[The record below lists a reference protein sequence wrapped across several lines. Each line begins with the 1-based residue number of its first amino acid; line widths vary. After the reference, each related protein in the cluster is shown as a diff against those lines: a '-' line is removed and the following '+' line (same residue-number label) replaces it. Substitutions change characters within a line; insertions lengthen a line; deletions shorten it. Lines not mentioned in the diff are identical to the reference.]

1 MGLEI
6 SYRFVIFI
14 TMKGKG
20 GKQESKYM
28 SLKKAVLIE
37 SRKAPRMEMNQKIKF
52 LFDFQLAQQRT
63 DLSNSNKWNE
73 NVWTTEKKT
82 ILAMVIQ
89 EGRNFKDK
97 RDFIDQKSCQQ
108 LLKAQN
114 KILRYHDIFWIKA
127 FNIDTFSL
135 LIVIFQ

>member
-14 TMKGKG
+14 KMKGKG

-37 SRKAPRMEMNQKIKF
+37 SRKETRMERNQKIKF

-63 DLSNSNKWNE
+63 DLSNSNK
-73 NVWTTEKKT
+73 
-82 ILAMVIQ
+82 
-89 EGRNFKDK
+89 
-97 RDFIDQKSCQQ
+97 
-108 LLKAQN
+108 
-114 KILRYHDIFWIKA
+114 
-127 FNIDTFSL
+127 
-135 LIVIFQ
+135 